1 MADGIQHL
9 CRSLTSI
16 ADCRVIMTL
25 PHIEIIGLGPAGE
38 EFITEHTRH
47 RIAAHR
53 HRYLRTGQHPSA
65 HLVIDARTMDH
76 HYDRADTYAEVYQD
90 IVEDLVT
97 AARQYGEVLYAVPG
111 SPLVLEQT
119 VKALLCDERVVCTV
133 QPAMSFLDLA
143 WSRLAIDPVEAAVT
157 LIDGHEFA
165 TASAGLTGPFLVAHC
180 HADWVLSE
188 IKLSTEDSVE
198 LSNDDVDVVVL
209 HHLGLPD
216 EIVTTVPWSE
226 LDQTVEADHLTCIFI
241 PQLRV
246 PVGHELIAFHELARR
261 LRRECPWDRD
271 QTHQSL
277 TKYLLEETYEVVDAL
292 SALDPDNP
300 RSDEQLLEELG
311 DLLYQIEFHAAIAEQ
326 EGRFTMADVARGIH
340 DKLVRRH
347 PHVFSPISDK
357 SAATDPASLAQSWE
371 AIKRAEKQA
380 LGLTPGPFDGV
391 PSSSGSLSYASA
403 IQKRAAK
410 ADQPIQVP
418 QSGLPLENVADLGEL
433 LFEIVGECRKR
444 DIDPEVSLRQV
455 TNAHRAAVER
465 DASS

>member
-1 MADGIQHL
+1 
-9 CRSLTSI
+9 
-16 ADCRVIMTL
+16 MTL
-25 PHIEIIGLGPAGE
+25 PLIEIIGLGPAGE

-47 RIAAHR
+47 RIAAHQ
-53 HRYLRTGQHPSA
+53 HRYLRTSQHPSA
-65 HLVIDARTMDH
+65 HLVSDALTMDH
-76 HYDRADTYAEVYQD
+76 HYELADTFAEVYQD
-90 IVEDLVT
+90 IVEDLVA
-97 AARQYGEVLYAVPG
+97 AARQHGEILYAVPG
-111 SPLVLEQT
+111 SPLVLERT
-119 VKALLCDERVVCTV
+119 VKALLGDERIMCRV

-143 WSRLAIDPVEAAVT
+143 WSRLALDPVEAAVT

-165 TASAGLTGPFLVAHC
+165 TATAGFTGPFLVAHC

-188 IKLSTEDSVE
+188 IKLSTEDTAE
-198 LSNDDVDVVVL
+198 LTNDDVRVVIL

-216 EIVTTVPWSE
+216 EVVTNVPWSE
-226 LDQTVEADHLTCIFI
+226 LDQAVDADHLTCLYI

-246 PVGHELIAFHELARR
+246 PVGRELVAFHELARR

-292 SALDPDNP
+292 SALNSDDP
-300 RSDEQLLEELG
+300 RSDEHLLEELG

-347 PHVFSPISDK
+347 PHIFEPVSDESTAK
-357 SAATDPASLAQSWE
+357 DSASLAQSWD

-380 LGLTPGPFDGV
+380 QGLTPGPFDGV
-391 PSSSGSLSYASA
+391 PSSSGSLSYATA

-410 ADQPIQVP
+410 AGQPIQVL

-455 TNAHRAAVER
+455 TSAHRAVVER